1 LFTAPINSTL
11 YSRSLW
17 LCFFSRGLCT
27 ERVFFQHPLATS
39 MHAMYT
45 KENSCGKCVNISLN
59 MKQVCQVI
67 APTTLGLLSCQTNLF
82 LITSHPIIGERHLAC
97 CWHCLCFIQPT
108 HFRKLKRLITFYQD
122 SQGTTRVSY
131 VYLLAFVEMF
141 GINSRTQGS
150 TKCASPPHTSPL

>member
-27 ERVFFQHPLATS
+27 ERGFFQHPLARS
-39 MHAMYT
+39 CMHAMYT
-45 KENSCGKCVNISLN
+45 KENSCSKCVNNLLN

-82 LITSHPIIGERHLAC
+82 LITSHPIIGERHLAAGI
-97 CWHCLCFIQPT
+97 CLRFIQPT
-108 HFRKLKRLITFYQD
+108 HFRKLRRLITFYQD

-131 VYLLAFVEMF
+131 IYLLAFVEMF

-150 TKCASPPHTSPL
+150 TQCAPPHTSPL